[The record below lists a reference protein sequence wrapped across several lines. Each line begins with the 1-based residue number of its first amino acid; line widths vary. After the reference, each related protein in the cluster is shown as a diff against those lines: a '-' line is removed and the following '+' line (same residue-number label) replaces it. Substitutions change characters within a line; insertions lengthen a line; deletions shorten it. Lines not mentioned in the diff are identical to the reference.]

1 MKDYRLKKSKVFC
14 MVPWVHMFN
23 SPSGDVQPCC
33 VSLDGTMGNV
43 YENDI
48 KEIWNN
54 ARYKD
59 FRKELLSDTPSKHCD
74 RCYKEERWGN
84 NATLRQQFNTDFA
97 DYYDDLVEKSTE
109 HDGTA
114 KKMDFLRWD
123 FRFSNLCNLACIG
136 CSPEYSSTWGPIYK
150 KMNPEY
156 NEVQFKNSN
165 KNKERFIEIIKS
177 QADKVIKIYFAG
189 GEPLIQPEHYEIL
202 NEIKKF
208 NRLDKLDVTYSTN
221 LNTLSYKSSNV
232 LDYWQPMKKL
242 RILVSLDEVDE
253 NRLYYIRYPSDL
265 KKIVENIKEL
275 NANLTEHGQDWVIT
289 PTWNILNIH
298 RIKEIVKYFLDN
310 NLLPK
315 TFYKTYIW
323 EYDIHNIILNGP
335 KRLSMSSANAEHK
348 KFIHKKLDE
357 YQQWYIDTLIPLK
370 DPVLQI
376 HSKDVIVSQ
385 IARFHRAVD
394 EQVDTTVEDRA
405 AWISSLDT
413 VRNTNF
419 KYTFPELTGLIDEGQ
434 Q

>member
-1 MKDYRLKKSKVFC
+1 MKNYRLKESKVFC

-33 VSLDGTMGNV
+33 VSLDGTMGNL

-54 ARYKD
+54 TRYKD

-97 DYYDDLVEKSTE
+97 DYYDDLVERSTG
-109 HDGTA
+109 HDGTVE
-114 KKMDFLRWD
+114 KMDFLRWD

-156 NEVQFKNSN
+156 HEVQFKNSN

-177 QADKVIKIYFAG
+177 QADKVVKIYFAG

-265 KKIVENIKEL
+265 KRIVENIKEL
-275 NANLTEHGQDWVIT
+275 NAALTEHGQDWVIT

-323 EYDIHNIILNGP
+323 EYDIHNIILSGP
-335 KRLSMSSANAEHK
+335 KRLSMSGANSAHK
-348 KFIHKKLDE
+348 DLIHKRLDE
-357 YQQWYIDTLIPLK
+357 YQKWYIDTLIPLK
-370 DPVLQI
+370 DPILQA
-376 HSKDVIVSQ
+376 HSKTVIISQ
-385 IARFHRAVD
+385 VDRFHKAVD
-394 EQVDTTVEDRA
+394 EEIDATLEDRA
-405 AWISSLDT
+405 HWINLLDS

-419 KYTFPELTGLIDEGQ
+419 KETFPELISLIEGPK
-434 Q
+434 